1 MGHFARECRAN
12 TKINLMDA
20 YEEEMETLPDPMEPQ
35 TNRIAR
41 LRDEIDSLSK
51 EGHDQLI
58 DSFGNSG
65 FQGA

>member
-20 YEEEMETLPDPMEPQ
+20 YEEEMEMLPKPMEPKID
-35 TNRIAR
+35 RIAR
-41 LRDEIDSLSK
+41 LKAKIDSLSK
-51 EGHDQLI
+51 EGNDQLI
-58 DSFGNSG
+58 ENLGNSG